1 MVKKSLY
8 ISPYILIIII
18 ILNSLINLSGFDFI
32 EKINYFDIVSGI
44 LLFIYLILFGQL
56 VDKLFNFQNISI
68 SIIFYL
74 FSFFIIDIVILFFYR
89 DLSFS
94 QVFVFT
100 NIVWLSYFLIK
111 KRDLKFVFYIAL
123 SYFSLNYFISN
134 FKNFLTKNN
143 NLLGDVDAVFF
154 DQALNIYENSY
165 YFSITNYIMEGYP
178 QFISYFQ
185 SLFLRI
191 STNTNLYDY
200 YSFTS
205 HIIFYLSILFFFELK
220 IGFKNKVLISVLFS
234 FLILNSLWLQFLF
247 TSSLMSEGIVSLFT
261 AVLIFYVF
269 DNIKRNNFVDYLSIF
284 LLGFL
289 YFSKQFNS
297 SIVLFSIIALIFYK
311 EKKLLTAIGLFG
323 FLLKELLFIFVFPEI
338 SKEHHI
344 RQIDL
349 QDTFIDLL
357 LLRDLKFDNVLL
369 ILKNLWIDK
378 PVTILLLIFYITFLL
393 NSLILKKV
401 NTSDIVLFLLVNL
414 NLILIFSLYIS
425 AWQNMELESPI
436 RYILNF
442 FHLTLVCIFL
452 NLKKIPKME

>member
-8 ISPYILIIII
+8 ISPYILIFII
-18 ILNSLINLSGFDFI
+18 ILNSLINLLGFDFI

-56 VDKLFNFQNISI
+56 VDKLFSFQNISI

-74 FSFFIIDIVILFFYR
+74 FSFFIIDVAILFFYHN
-89 DLSFS
+89 LSFS

-123 SYFSLNYFISN
+123 SYFSLNYFINN
-134 FKNFLTKNN
+134 FKTFLTKNN

-165 YFSITNYIMEGYP
+165 YFSISNYIMEGYP

-191 STNTNLYDY
+191 STNTNVYDY

-269 DNIKRNNFVDYLSIF
+269 DNIERNNFVDYLSIF

-297 SIVLFSIIALIFYK
+297 SIVLFSIIVLIFYK
-311 EKKLLTAIGLFG
+311 EKKFLTAIGFSG
-323 FLLKELLFIFVFPEI
+323 FLLKELLFVFVFPEI

-357 LLRDLKFDNVLL
+357 ILRDLKFENILL

-378 PVTILLLIFYITFLL
+378 PITILLLIFYMTFLL
-393 NSLILKKV
+393 NSVILKKV
-401 NTSDIVLFLLVNL
+401 NTSDILLFLLVNL

-452 NLKKIPKME
+452 NLKKIPKMK

>member
-8 ISPYILIIII
+8 ISPYILIFII
-18 ILNSLINLSGFDFI
+18 ILNSLINLLGFDFI

-56 VDKLFNFQNISI
+56 VDKLFSFQNISI

-74 FSFFIIDIVILFFYR
+74 FSFFIIDVAILFFYHN
-89 DLSFS
+89 LSFS

-123 SYFSLNYFISN
+123 SYFSLNYFVNN
-134 FKNFLTKNN
+134 FKTFLTKNN

-165 YFSITNYIMEGYP
+165 YFSISNYIMEGYP

-191 STNTNLYDY
+191 STNTNVYDY

-269 DNIKRNNFVDYLSIF
+269 DNIERNNFVDYLSIF

-297 SIVLFSIIALIFYK
+297 SIVLFSIIVLIFYK
-311 EKKLLTAIGLFG
+311 EKKLLTAIGFSG
-323 FLLKELLFIFVFPEI
+323 FLLKELLFVFVFPEI

-357 LLRDLKFDNVLL
+357 ILRDLKFENILL

-378 PVTILLLIFYITFLL
+378 PITILLLIFYMTFLL
-393 NSLILKKV
+393 NSVILKKV
-401 NTSDIVLFLLVNL
+401 NTSDILLFLLVNL

-452 NLKKIPKME
+452 NLKKIPKMK

>member
-8 ISPYILIIII
+8 ISPYILIFII
-18 ILNSLINLSGFDFI
+18 ILNSLINLLGFDSI

-74 FSFFIIDIVILFFYR
+74 FSFFIIDVAILFFYQN
-89 DLSFS
+89 LSFS

-123 SYFSLNYFISN
+123 SYFSLNYFINN
-134 FKNFLTKNN
+134 FKTFLTKNN

-154 DQALNIYENSY
+154 DQALNIYENGY

-191 STNTNLYDY
+191 STNTNVYDY

-269 DNIKRNNFVDYLSIF
+269 DNIERNNFVDYLSIF

-297 SIVLFSIIALIFYK
+297 SIVLFSIIVLIFYK
-311 EKKLLTAIGLFG
+311 EKKLLTAIGFSG
-323 FLLKELLFIFVFPEI
+323 FLLKELLFVFVFPEI

-357 LLRDLKFDNVLL
+357 ILRDLKFENILL

-378 PVTILLLIFYITFLL
+378 PITILLLIFYMTFLL
-393 NSLILKKV
+393 NSVILKKV
-401 NTSDIVLFLLVNL
+401 NTSDILLFLLVNL

-442 FHLTLVCIFL
+442 FHLTLICIFL
-452 NLKKIPKME
+452 NLKKIPKMK

>member
-8 ISPYILIIII
+8 ISPYILIFII
-18 ILNSLINLSGFDFI
+18 ILNSLINLLGFDFI

-56 VDKLFNFQNISI
+56 VDKLFSFQNISI

-74 FSFFIIDIVILFFYR
+74 FSFFIIDVAILFFYHN
-89 DLSFS
+89 LSFS

-123 SYFSLNYFISN
+123 SYFSLNYFINN
-134 FKNFLTKNN
+134 FKTFLTKNN

-154 DQALNIYENSY
+154 DQALNIYENGY

-191 STNTNLYDY
+191 STNTNVYDY

-269 DNIKRNNFVDYLSIF
+269 DNIERNNFVDYLSIF

-297 SIVLFSIIALIFYK
+297 SIVLFSIIVLIFYK
-311 EKKLLTAIGLFG
+311 EKKFLTAIGFSG
-323 FLLKELLFIFVFPEI
+323 FLLKELLFVFVFPEI

-357 LLRDLKFDNVLL
+357 ILRDLKFENILL

-378 PVTILLLIFYITFLL
+378 PITILLLIFYMTFLL
-393 NSLILKKV
+393 NSVILKKV
-401 NTSDIVLFLLVNL
+401 NTSDILLFLLVNL
-414 NLILIFSLYIS
+414 NLILIFTLYIS

-452 NLKKIPKME
+452 NLKKIPKMK

>member
-8 ISPYILIIII
+8 ISPYILIFII
-18 ILNSLINLSGFDFI
+18 ILNSLINLLGFDFI

-56 VDKLFNFQNISI
+56 VDKLFCFQNISI

-74 FSFFIIDIVILFFYR
+74 FSFFIIDVAILFFYHN
-89 DLSFS
+89 LSFS

-123 SYFSLNYFISN
+123 SYFSLNYFINN
-134 FKNFLTKNN
+134 FKTFLTKNN

-165 YFSITNYIMEGYP
+165 YFSISNYIMEGYP

-191 STNTNLYDY
+191 STNTNVYDY

-269 DNIKRNNFVDYLSIF
+269 DNIERNNFVDYLSIF

-297 SIVLFSIIALIFYK
+297 SIVLFSIIVLIFYK
-311 EKKLLTAIGLFG
+311 EKKFLTAIGFSG
-323 FLLKELLFIFVFPEI
+323 FLLKELLFVFVFPEI

-357 LLRDLKFDNVLL
+357 ILRDLKFENILL

-378 PVTILLLIFYITFLL
+378 PITILLLIFYMTFLL
-393 NSLILKKV
+393 NSVILKKV
-401 NTSDIVLFLLVNL
+401 NTSDILLFLLVNL

-452 NLKKIPKME
+452 NLKKIPKMK

>member
-8 ISPYILIIII
+8 ISPYILIFII

-154 DQALNIYENSY
+154 DQSLNIYENSY

-323 FLLKELLFIFVFPEI
+323 FLLQELLFIFVFPEI

-401 NTSDIVLFLLVNL
+401 NTSDILLFLLVNL

>member
-8 ISPYILIIII
+8 ISPYILIFII
-18 ILNSLINLSGFDFI
+18 ILNSLINLLGFDFI

-56 VDKLFNFQNISI
+56 VDKLFSFQNISI

-74 FSFFIIDIVILFFYR
+74 FSFFIIDVAILFFYHN
-89 DLSFS
+89 LSFS

-100 NIVWLSYFLIK
+100 NIVWLFYFLIK

-123 SYFSLNYFISN
+123 SYFSLNYFINN
-134 FKNFLTKNN
+134 FKTFLTKNN

-191 STNTNLYDY
+191 STNTNVYDY

-247 TSSLMSEGIVSLFT
+247 TSSLMSEGLVSLFT

-269 DNIKRNNFVDYLSIF
+269 DNIERNNFVDYLSIF

-297 SIVLFSIIALIFYK
+297 SIVLFSIIVLIFYK
-311 EKKLLTAIGLFG
+311 EKKLLTAIGFSG
-323 FLLKELLFIFVFPEI
+323 FLLKELLFVFVFPEI

-357 LLRDLKFDNVLL
+357 ILRDLKFENILL

-378 PVTILLLIFYITFLL
+378 PITILLLIFYMTFLL

-401 NTSDIVLFLLVNL
+401 NTSDMLLFLLVNL

-452 NLKKIPKME
+452 NLKKIPKMK

>member
-143 NLLGDVDAVFF
+143 NLLGDVDSFFF

>member
-1 MVKKSLY
+1 L
-8 ISPYILIIII
+8 
-18 ILNSLINLSGFDFI
+18 GFDFI

-56 VDKLFNFQNISI
+56 VDKLFSFQNISI

-74 FSFFIIDIVILFFYR
+74 FSFFIIDVAILFFYHN
-89 DLSFS
+89 LSFS

-123 SYFSLNYFISN
+123 SYFSLNYFINN
-134 FKNFLTKNN
+134 FKTFLTKNN

-165 YFSITNYIMEGYP
+165 YFSISNYIMEGYP

-191 STNTNLYDY
+191 STNTNVYDY

-269 DNIKRNNFVDYLSIF
+269 DNLERNNFVDYLSIF

-297 SIVLFSIIALIFYK
+297 SIVLFSIIVLIFYK
-311 EKKLLTAIGLFG
+311 EKKLLTAIGFSG
-323 FLLKELLFIFVFPEI
+323 FLLKELLFVFVFPEI

-357 LLRDLKFDNVLL
+357 ILRDLKFENILL

-378 PVTILLLIFYITFLL
+378 PITILLLIFYMTFLL
-393 NSLILKKV
+393 NSVILKKV
-401 NTSDIVLFLLVNL
+401 NTSDILLFLLVNL

-452 NLKKIPKME
+452 NLKKIPKMK

>member
-1 MVKKSLY
+1 L
-8 ISPYILIIII
+8 
-18 ILNSLINLSGFDFI
+18 GFDFI

-56 VDKLFNFQNISI
+56 VDKLFSFQNISI

-74 FSFFIIDIVILFFYR
+74 FSFFIIDVAILFFYHN
-89 DLSFS
+89 LSFS

-123 SYFSLNYFISN
+123 SYFSLNYFINN
-134 FKNFLTKNN
+134 FKTFLTKNN

-165 YFSITNYIMEGYP
+165 YFSISNYIMEGYP

-191 STNTNLYDY
+191 STNTNVYDY

-269 DNIKRNNFVDYLSIF
+269 DNIERNNFVDYLSIF

-297 SIVLFSIIALIFYK
+297 SIVLFSIIVLIFYK
-311 EKKLLTAIGLFG
+311 EKKLLTAIGFSG
-323 FLLKELLFIFVFPEI
+323 FLLKELLFVFVFPEI

-357 LLRDLKFDNVLL
+357 ILRDLKFENILL

-378 PVTILLLIFYITFLL
+378 PITILLLIFYMTFLL
-393 NSLILKKV
+393 NSVILKKV
-401 NTSDIVLFLLVNL
+401 NTSDILLFLLVNL

-452 NLKKIPKME
+452 NLKKIPKMK

>member
-8 ISPYILIIII
+8 ISPYILIFII

-74 FSFFIIDIVILFFYR
+74 FSFFIIDIAILFFYH

-94 QVFVFT
+94 EVFVFT

-123 SYFSLNYFISN
+123 SYFSLNYFINN

-191 STNTNLYDY
+191 STNTNVYDY

-205 HIIFYLSILFFFELK
+205 HIIFYLSILFFYELK

-234 FLILNSLWLQFLF
+234 FLILNSSWLQFLF

-269 DNIKRNNFVDYLSIF
+269 DNIERNNFVDYLSIF

-297 SIVLFSIIALIFYK
+297 SIVLFSIIVLIFYK
-311 EKKLLTAIGLFG
+311 EKKILTAIGFLG
-323 FLLKELLFIFVFPEI
+323 FLLKELLFAYVFPEI

-357 LLRDLKFDNVLL
+357 ILRDLKFENILL

-378 PVTILLLIFYITFLL
+378 PITILLLIFYMTFLL
-393 NSLILKKV
+393 NSVILKKV
-401 NTSDIVLFLLVNL
+401 NTSDILLFLLVNL

-452 NLKKIPKME
+452 NLKKIPKMK

>member
-220 IGFKNKVLISVLFS
+220 ISFKNKVLISVLFS

-401 NTSDIVLFLLVNL
+401 NTSDILLFLLVNL

>member
-8 ISPYILIIII
+8 ISPYILIFII
-18 ILNSLINLSGFDFI
+18 ILNSLINLLGFDFI

-74 FSFFIIDIVILFFYR
+74 FSFFIIDVAILFFYQN
-89 DLSFS
+89 LSFS

-123 SYFSLNYFISN
+123 SYFSLNYFINN
-134 FKNFLTKNN
+134 FKTFLTKNN

-154 DQALNIYENSY
+154 DQALNIYENGY

-191 STNTNLYDY
+191 STNTNVYDY

-269 DNIKRNNFVDYLSIF
+269 DNIERNNFVDYLSIF

-297 SIVLFSIIALIFYK
+297 SIVLFSIIVLIFYK
-311 EKKLLTAIGLFG
+311 EKKLLTAIGFSG
-323 FLLKELLFIFVFPEI
+323 FLLKELLFVFVFPEI

-357 LLRDLKFDNVLL
+357 ILRDLKFENILL

-378 PVTILLLIFYITFLL
+378 PITILLLIFYMTFLL
-393 NSLILKKV
+393 NSVILKKV
-401 NTSDIVLFLLVNL
+401 NTSDILLFLLVNL

-442 FHLTLVCIFL
+442 FHLTLLCIFL
-452 NLKKIPKME
+452 NLKKIPKMK

>member
-8 ISPYILIIII
+8 ISPYILIFII
-18 ILNSLINLSGFDFI
+18 ILNSLINLLGFDSI

-74 FSFFIIDIVILFFYR
+74 FSFFIIDVAILFFYHN
-89 DLSFS
+89 LSFS

-123 SYFSLNYFISN
+123 SYFSLNYFINN
-134 FKNFLTKNN
+134 FKTFLTKNN

-154 DQALNIYENSY
+154 DQALNIYENGY

-191 STNTNLYDY
+191 STNTNVYDY

-269 DNIKRNNFVDYLSIF
+269 DNIERNNFVDYLSIF

-297 SIVLFSIIALIFYK
+297 SIVLFSIIVLIFYK
-311 EKKLLTAIGLFG
+311 EKKLLTAIGFSG
-323 FLLKELLFIFVFPEI
+323 FLLKELLFVFVFPEI

-357 LLRDLKFDNVLL
+357 ILRDLKFENILL

-378 PVTILLLIFYITFLL
+378 PITILLLIFYMTFLL
-393 NSLILKKV
+393 NSVILKKV
-401 NTSDIVLFLLVNL
+401 NTSDILLFLLVNL

-442 FHLTLVCIFL
+442 FHLTLICIFL
-452 NLKKIPKME
+452 NLKKIPKMK

>member
-8 ISPYILIIII
+8 ISPYILIFII
-18 ILNSLINLSGFDFI
+18 ILNSLINLLGFDSI

-74 FSFFIIDIVILFFYR
+74 FSFFIIDVAILFFYQN
-89 DLSFS
+89 LSFS

-123 SYFSLNYFISN
+123 SYFSLNYFINN
-134 FKNFLTKNN
+134 FKTFLTKNN

-154 DQALNIYENSY
+154 DQALNIYENGY

-191 STNTNLYDY
+191 STNTNVYDY

-269 DNIKRNNFVDYLSIF
+269 DNIERNNFVDYLSIF

-297 SIVLFSIIALIFYK
+297 SIVLFSIIVLIFYK
-311 EKKLLTAIGLFG
+311 EKKLLTAIGFSG
-323 FLLKELLFIFVFPEI
+323 FLLKELLFVFVFPEI

-357 LLRDLKFDNVLL
+357 ILRDLKFENILL

-378 PVTILLLIFYITFLL
+378 PITILLLIFYMTFLL
-393 NSLILKKV
+393 NSVILKKV
-401 NTSDIVLFLLVNL
+401 NTSDILLFLLVNL

-442 FHLTLVCIFL
+442 FHLTLLCIFL
-452 NLKKIPKME
+452 NLKKIPKMK

>member
-1 MVKKSLY
+1 L
-8 ISPYILIIII
+8 
-18 ILNSLINLSGFDFI
+18 GFDFI

-56 VDKLFNFQNISI
+56 VDKLFSFQNISI

-74 FSFFIIDIVILFFYR
+74 FSFFIIDVAILFFYHN
-89 DLSFS
+89 LSFS

-123 SYFSLNYFISN
+123 SYFSLNYFINN
-134 FKNFLTKNN
+134 FKTFLTKNN

-165 YFSITNYIMEGYP
+165 YFSISNYIMEGYP

-191 STNTNLYDY
+191 STNTNVYDY

-269 DNIKRNNFVDYLSIF
+269 DNIERNNFVDYLSIF

-297 SIVLFSIIALIFYK
+297 SIVLFSIIVLIFYK
-311 EKKLLTAIGLFG
+311 EKKFLTAIGFSG
-323 FLLKELLFIFVFPEI
+323 FLLKELLFVFVFPEI

-357 LLRDLKFDNVLL
+357 ILRDLKFENILL

-378 PVTILLLIFYITFLL
+378 PITILLLIFYMTFLL
-393 NSLILKKV
+393 NSVILKKV
-401 NTSDIVLFLLVNL
+401 NTSDILLFLLVNL

-452 NLKKIPKME
+452 NLKKIPKMK

>member
-8 ISPYILIIII
+8 TSPYILIFII
-18 ILNSLINLSGFDFI
+18 ILNALINLSDFDFI

-56 VDKLFNFQNISI
+56 VDKLFNLQNISL

-74 FSFFIIDIVILFFYR
+74 FSFFIIDIAILFFYL

-111 KRDLKFVFYIAL
+111 KRDLKFVIYIAL
-123 SYFSLNYFISN
+123 SYFSLNYFINN
-134 FKNFLTKNN
+134 FKNLLTKNN

-165 YFSITNYIMEGYP
+165 YFSITNYVMEGYP

-191 STNTNLYDY
+191 SINTNEYDY

-220 IGFKNKVLISVLFS
+220 ISFKNKILISVLFS

-247 TSSLMSEGIVSLFT
+247 TSSLMSEGMVSLFT
-261 AVLIFYVF
+261 AVLISYVL
-269 DNIKRNNFVDYLSIF
+269 DNIERNNFVDYLSIF

-297 SIVLFSIIALIFYK
+297 SIVLFSIIVLIFYK
-311 EKKLLTAIGLFG
+311 EKKLLTAIGFIG
-323 FLLKELLFIFVFPEI
+323 LLLNELLFIFVFPEI

-357 LLRDLKFDNVLL
+357 ILRDLKFDNVLL

-378 PVTILLLIFYITFLL
+378 PLTLLLLIFYMSFLL
-393 NSLILKKV
+393 NSVILKKV
-401 NTSDIVLFLLVNL
+401 NTSDMLLFSLVNL

-436 RYILNF
+436 RYIFNF
-442 FHLTLVCIFL
+442 FHVTLVCIFL
-452 NLKKIPKME
+452 NLKKIPKIK

>member
-8 ISPYILIIII
+8 ISPYILIFII
-18 ILNSLINLSGFDFI
+18 ILNSLINLLGFDFI

-74 FSFFIIDIVILFFYR
+74 FSFFIIDVAILFFYQN
-89 DLSFS
+89 LSFS

-123 SYFSLNYFISN
+123 SYFSLNYFINN
-134 FKNFLTKNN
+134 FKTFLTKNN

-154 DQALNIYENSY
+154 DQALNIYENGY

-191 STNTNLYDY
+191 STNTNVYDY

-269 DNIKRNNFVDYLSIF
+269 DNIERNNFVDYLSIF

-297 SIVLFSIIALIFYK
+297 SIVLFSIIVLIFYK
-311 EKKLLTAIGLFG
+311 EKKLLTAIGFSG
-323 FLLKELLFIFVFPEI
+323 FLLKELLFVFVFPEI

-357 LLRDLKFDNVLL
+357 ILRDLKFENILL

-378 PVTILLLIFYITFLL
+378 PITILLLIFYMTFLL
-393 NSLILKKV
+393 NSVILKKV
-401 NTSDIVLFLLVNL
+401 NTSDILLFLLVNL

-442 FHLTLVCIFL
+442 FHLTLICIFL
-452 NLKKIPKME
+452 NLKKIPKMK

>member
-56 VDKLFNFQNISI
+56 VYKLFNFQNISI

-220 IGFKNKVLISVLFS
+220 ISFKNKVLISVLFS

-401 NTSDIVLFLLVNL
+401 NTSDILLFLLVNL

>member
-8 ISPYILIIII
+8 ISPYILIFII
-18 ILNSLINLSGFDFI
+18 ILNSLINLLGFDFI

-56 VDKLFNFQNISI
+56 VDKLFSFQNISI

-74 FSFFIIDIVILFFYR
+74 FSFFIIDVAILFFYHN
-89 DLSFS
+89 LSFS

-123 SYFSLNYFISN
+123 SYFSLNYFINN
-134 FKNFLTKNN
+134 FKTFLTKNN

-165 YFSITNYIMEGYP
+165 YFSISNYIMEGYP

-191 STNTNLYDY
+191 STNTNVYDY

-269 DNIKRNNFVDYLSIF
+269 DNIERNNFVDYLSIF

-297 SIVLFSIIALIFYK
+297 SIVLFSIIVLIFYK
-311 EKKLLTAIGLFG
+311 EKKFLTAIGFSG
-323 FLLKELLFIFVFPEI
+323 FLLKELLFVFVFPEI

-357 LLRDLKFDNVLL
+357 ILRDLKFENILL

-378 PVTILLLIFYITFLL
+378 PITILLLIFYMTFLL
-393 NSLILKKV
+393 NSVILKKV
-401 NTSDIVLFLLVNL
+401 NTSDILLFLLVNL

-442 FHLTLVCIFL
+442 FHLTLVGIFL
-452 NLKKIPKME
+452 NLKKIPKMK

>member
-8 ISPYILIIII
+8 ISPYILIFII
-18 ILNSLINLSGFDFI
+18 ILNSLINLLGFDFI

-56 VDKLFNFQNISI
+56 VDKLFSFQNISI

-74 FSFFIIDIVILFFYR
+74 FSFFIIDVAILFFYHN
-89 DLSFS
+89 LSFS

-123 SYFSLNYFISN
+123 SYFSLNYFINN
-134 FKNFLTKNN
+134 FKTFLTKNN

-165 YFSITNYIMEGYP
+165 YFSISNYIMEGYP

-191 STNTNLYDY
+191 STNTNVYDY

-269 DNIKRNNFVDYLSIF
+269 DNIERNNFVDYLSIF

-297 SIVLFSIIALIFYK
+297 SIVLFSIIVLIFYK
-311 EKKLLTAIGLFG
+311 EKKLLTAIGFSG
-323 FLLKELLFIFVFPEI
+323 FLLKELLFVFVFPEI

-357 LLRDLKFDNVLL
+357 ILRDLKFENILL

-378 PVTILLLIFYITFLL
+378 PITILLLIFYMTFLL
-393 NSLILKKV
+393 NSVILKKV
-401 NTSDIVLFLLVNL
+401 NTSDILLFLLVNL
-414 NLILIFSLYIS
+414 NLILIFTLYIS

-452 NLKKIPKME
+452 NLKKIPKMK

>member
-1 MVKKSLY
+1 
-8 ISPYILIIII
+8 
-18 ILNSLINLSGFDFI
+18 
-32 EKINYFDIVSGI
+32 
-44 LLFIYLILFGQL
+44 
-56 VDKLFNFQNISI
+56 
-68 SIIFYL
+68 
-74 FSFFIIDIVILFFYR
+74 
-89 DLSFS
+89 
-94 QVFVFT
+94 
-100 NIVWLSYFLIK
+100 
-111 KRDLKFVFYIAL
+111 
-123 SYFSLNYFISN
+123 
-134 FKNFLTKNN
+134 
-143 NLLGDVDAVFF
+143 
-154 DQALNIYENSY
+154 
-165 YFSITNYIMEGYP
+165 MEGYP

-191 STNTNLYDY
+191 STNTNVYDY

-269 DNIKRNNFVDYLSIF
+269 DNIERNNFVDYLSIF

-297 SIVLFSIIALIFYK
+297 SIVLFSIIVLIFYK
-311 EKKLLTAIGLFG
+311 EKKLLTAIGFSG
-323 FLLKELLFIFVFPEI
+323 FLLKELLFVFVFPEI

-357 LLRDLKFDNVLL
+357 ILRDLKFENILL

-378 PVTILLLIFYITFLL
+378 PITILLLIFYMTFLL
-393 NSLILKKV
+393 NSVILKKV
-401 NTSDIVLFLLVNL
+401 NTSDILLFLLVNL

-436 RYILNF
+436 RYILNL
-442 FHLTLVCIFL
+442 FHLTLLCIFL
-452 NLKKIPKME
+452 NLKKIPKMK

>member
-8 ISPYILIIII
+8 ISPYILIFII
-18 ILNSLINLSGFDFI
+18 ILNSLINLLGFDFI

-56 VDKLFNFQNISI
+56 VDKLFSFQNISI

-74 FSFFIIDIVILFFYR
+74 FSFFIIDVAILFFYHN
-89 DLSFS
+89 LSFS

-123 SYFSLNYFISN
+123 SYFSLNYFINN
-134 FKNFLTKNN
+134 FKTFLTKNN

-165 YFSITNYIMEGYP
+165 YFSISNYIMEGYP

-191 STNTNLYDY
+191 STNTNVYDY

-269 DNIKRNNFVDYLSIF
+269 DNLERNNFVDYLSIF

-297 SIVLFSIIALIFYK
+297 SIVLFSIIVLIFYK
-311 EKKLLTAIGLFG
+311 EKKLLTAIGFSG
-323 FLLKELLFIFVFPEI
+323 FLLKELLFVFVFPEI

-357 LLRDLKFDNVLL
+357 ILRDLKFENILL

-378 PVTILLLIFYITFLL
+378 PITILLLIFYMTFLL
-393 NSLILKKV
+393 NSVILKKV
-401 NTSDIVLFLLVNL
+401 NTSDILLFLLVNL

-452 NLKKIPKME
+452 NLKKIPKMK

>member
-8 ISPYILIIII
+8 ISPYILIFII

-74 FSFFIIDIVILFFYR
+74 LSFFIIDIAILFFYHG
-89 DLSFS
+89 LSFS
-94 QVFVFT
+94 EVFVFT

-111 KRDLKFVFYIAL
+111 KRDLKIVFYIAL
-123 SYFSLNYFISN
+123 SYFSLNYFINN

-165 YFSITNYIMEGYP
+165 YFSISNYIMEGYP

-191 STNTNLYDY
+191 STNTNVYDY

-234 FLILNSLWLQFLF
+234 FLILNSSWLQFLF

-269 DNIKRNNFVDYLSIF
+269 DNIERNNFVDYLSIF
-284 LLGFL
+284 ILGFL

-297 SIVLFSIIALIFYK
+297 SIVLFSIIVLIFYK
-311 EKKLLTAIGLFG
+311 EKKILTAIGFLG
-323 FLLKELLFIFVFPEI
+323 FLLKELLFAYVFPEI

-357 LLRDLKFDNVLL
+357 ILRDLKFENILL
-369 ILKNLWIDK
+369 IFKNLWIDK
-378 PVTILLLIFYITFLL
+378 PITILLLIFYMTFLL
-393 NSLILKKV
+393 NSVILKKV
-401 NTSDIVLFLLVNL
+401 NTSDILLFLLVNL

-452 NLKKIPKME
+452 NLKKIPKMK

>member
-1 MVKKSLY
+1 MVKKSLF
-8 ISPYILIIII
+8 ISPYILIFII
-18 ILNSLINLSGFDFI
+18 ILNSLINLWGFDFI

-74 FSFFIIDIVILFFYR
+74 FSFFIIDVAILFFYHN
-89 DLSFS
+89 LSFS

-123 SYFSLNYFISN
+123 SYFSLNYFINN
-134 FKNFLTKNN
+134 FKTFLTKNN

-191 STNTNLYDY
+191 STNTNVYDY

-269 DNIKRNNFVDYLSIF
+269 DNIERNNFVDYLSIF

-297 SIVLFSIIALIFYK
+297 SIVLFSIIVLIFYK
-311 EKKLLTAIGLFG
+311 EKKLLTAIGFLG

-357 LLRDLKFDNVLL
+357 ILRDLKFENILL

-378 PVTILLLIFYITFLL
+378 PITILLLIFYMTFLL
-393 NSLILKKV
+393 NSVILKKV
-401 NTSDIVLFLLVNL
+401 NTSDILLFLLVNL

-436 RYILNF
+436 RYILNL
-442 FHLTLVCIFL
+442 FHLTLLCIFL
-452 NLKKIPKME
+452 NLKKIPKMK

>member
-8 ISPYILIIII
+8 ISPYILIFII
-18 ILNSLINLSGFDFI
+18 ILNSLINLLGFDFI

-74 FSFFIIDIVILFFYR
+74 FSFFIIDVAILFFYHN
-89 DLSFS
+89 LSFS

-123 SYFSLNYFISN
+123 SYFSLNYFINN
-134 FKNFLTKNN
+134 FKTFLTKNN

-154 DQALNIYENSY
+154 DQALNIYENGY

-191 STNTNLYDY
+191 STNTNVYDY

-269 DNIKRNNFVDYLSIF
+269 DNIERNNFVDYLSIF

-297 SIVLFSIIALIFYK
+297 SIVLFSIIVLIFYK
-311 EKKLLTAIGLFG
+311 EKKLLTAIGFSG
-323 FLLKELLFIFVFPEI
+323 FLLKELLFVFVFPEI

-357 LLRDLKFDNVLL
+357 ILRDLKFENILL

-378 PVTILLLIFYITFLL
+378 PITILLLIFYMTFLL
-393 NSLILKKV
+393 NSVILKKV
-401 NTSDIVLFLLVNL
+401 NTSDILLFLLVNL

-442 FHLTLVCIFL
+442 FHLTLLCIFL
-452 NLKKIPKME
+452 NLKKIPKMK

>member
-8 ISPYILIIII
+8 ISPYILIFII
-18 ILNSLINLSGFDFI
+18 ILNSLINLLGFDFI

-56 VDKLFNFQNISI
+56 VDKLFSFQNISI

-74 FSFFIIDIVILFFYR
+74 FSFFIIDVAILFFYHN
-89 DLSFS
+89 LSFS

-123 SYFSLNYFISN
+123 SYFSLNYFINN
-134 FKNFLTKNN
+134 FKTFLTKNN

-165 YFSITNYIMEGYP
+165 YFSISNYIMEGYP

-191 STNTNLYDY
+191 STNTNVYDY

-269 DNIKRNNFVDYLSIF
+269 DNIERNNFVDYLSIF

-297 SIVLFSIIALIFYK
+297 SIVLFSIIVLIFYK
-311 EKKLLTAIGLFG
+311 EKKLLTAIGFSG
-323 FLLKELLFIFVFPEI
+323 FLLKELLFVFVFPEI

-357 LLRDLKFDNVLL
+357 ILRDLKFENILL
-369 ILKNLWIDK
+369 IFKNLWIDK
-378 PVTILLLIFYITFLL
+378 PITILLLIFYMTFLL
-393 NSLILKKV
+393 NSVILKKV
-401 NTSDIVLFLLVNL
+401 NTSDILLFLLVNL

-452 NLKKIPKME
+452 NLKKIPKIK